1 MKKLPALVLLAT
13 LLAGSAGSVFAANG
27 GFDGPGSAT
36 AATTAATGQNGG
48 FSGPDARKMT
58 VADALKLSDDAPV
71 VLRGTIV
78 RQLDNKHY
86 EFKDNTGTI
95 RAEISPKRWNGLKV
109 TPQDEIEAEGEIDKE
124 WNKAELDV
132 KAVRKVQ

>member
-1 MKKLPALVLLAT
+1 MKKLPALALLAT

-27 GFDGPGSAT
+27 GFEGPGAT
-36 AATTAATGQNGG
+36 VVTTTTAAQNGG

-78 RQLDNKHY
+78 PETLGRTESHAA
-86 EFKDNTGTI
+86 G
-95 RAEISPKRWNGLKV
+95 
-109 TPQDEIEAEGEIDKE
+109 
-124 WNKAELDV
+124 
-132 KAVRKVQ
+132 

>member
-1 MKKLPALVLLAT
+1 MKKLPALALLAT
-13 LLAGSAGSVFAANG
+13 LLAGPASSVFAANG
-27 GFDGPGSAT
+27 GFEGPGSAT
-36 AATTAATGQNGG
+36 AATAVTTGQNGG
-48 FSGPDARKMT
+48 FSGPDARKTT

-109 TPQDEIEAEGEIDKE
+109 TPQDEIEVEGEIDKE
-124 WNKAELDV
+124 WNKTELDV

>member
-1 MKKLPALVLLAT
+1 MKKLPALALLAT

-27 GFDGPGSAT
+27 GFEGPGAT
-36 AATTAATGQNGG
+36 AAATTTTAAQNGG

-86 EFKDNTGTI
+86 EFKDSTGTI
-95 RAEISPKRWNGLKV
+95 RAEISPKRWGGLKV
-109 TPQDEIEAEGEIDKE
+109 TPQDEIEVEGEIDKE
-124 WNKAELDV
+124 WNKTELDV